1 MGIKTLENCLNRR
14 HFVGE
19 RKRLGKRVVNEK
31 RA

>member
-14 HFVGE
+14 HFIGE